1 MSALLIDSEYL
12 SPSDDMDNLSLL
24 ADSSVPSLYLTH
36 TTIDAVIS
44 VCFSLKTLWRT
55 LTGFREIFPHDWPVN
70 SKNFLCAAFLKVS
83 HKKKNGEKSATKVS
97 HKKKNGEKSA
107 SFSNSA
113 PTHSMLA
120 FRNANGCWKCKRSLN
135 DCSVCSPM
143 SPNLMGRAKMTDIKE
158 MENGSW
164 NFQTVAF
171 AVIRPKK
178 ACSTSYQ
185 VIFGV
190 EEGSE

>member
-83 HKKKNGEKSATKVS
+83 HKKKNGEKSAT
-97 HKKKNGEKSA
+97 
-107 SFSNSA
+107 FSNSA

-135 DCSVCSPM
+135 DCSVCSPI

-171 AVIRPKK
+171 AVIPPKK